1 MTHHSL
7 SEDPYRCVIIIDKLS
22 MAQCGCLLD
31 MCVCDIQ
38 SYREISCAD
47 RSSVEKREGGR
58 REGGRE
64 GGRERGRERGREG
77 GRLKSTM
84 KRQTTNTRGKRWR
97 EKRRRGEGERKQY
110 NVPPTAQRVWLN
122 QAQLLCGHSLLYS
135 ASESVQSLTEGWG
148 REGREGGEEGGRER
162 GREGGREGGMEGWR
176 ERGREGGE
184 DVN

>member
-58 REGGRE
+58 RERGRE
-64 GGRERGRERGREG
+64 GERERGRERGREG
-77 GRLKSTM
+77 ERERGKEGEVKSTM

-97 EKRRRGEGERKQY
+97 EKRRKGEGERESCITY
-110 NVPPTAQRVWLN
+110 H
-122 QAQLLCGHSLLYS
+122 QLPRGCG
-135 ASESVQSLTEGWG
+135 
-148 REGREGGEEGGRER
+148 
-162 GREGGREGGMEGWR
+162 
-176 ERGREGGE
+176 
-184 DVN
+184 